1 MAEVASTNGN
11 HTVEENGKETIQVK
25 TVEQVIADSKE
36 VKSDTANG
44 ESETRVVPE
53 TETSEKPD
61 ACETKEAPGTNGEA
75 SESAKQS
82 NGEGST
88 SKSEDEK
95 PSGSKTE
102 GIPPKRLEVVTQA
115 ANYLA
120 HGRRHILV
128 SDFTS
133 AVAALMEACRLLA
146 EEFGDLADECAEA
159 YYYYGLAL
167 LENARHEGDVL
178 GDAVE
183 GGEKTE
189 DDDEED
195 ESEEEEK
202 SGDDEEMESE
212 ENGEAASAGEEPKEK
227 TETTDEKPITN
238 GKGKALKPPQPVQ
251 SAGEKTPEAEEVK
264 DGNEAPE
271 EEVEE
276 ASNDLQLAWEILE
289 LAKQIYER
297 QAQKD
302 PGANPRLADSLLRL
316 AEVAIES
323 ENYTSA
329 IEDLQKCLGIQ
340 TASLPADSRSLAE
353 THYQLGVAYTFTTD
367 FAEAIKSF
375 EAAAAIIQQRLDN
388 LEDPELRKTSVE
400 DPKPHAFY
408 TVEGEIEELNSLLPD
423 IREKIADTIDLEK
436 EAARKM
442 KENGQEK
449 EGEPSTSSGFQEPAG
464 SSSSA
469 SSAPAT
475 NGDSSKPAMD
485 ITHLI
490 RKKRKPEEA
499 GDEATATAAK
509 KVCSD
514 ENAVAQS

>member
-1 MAEVASTNGN
+1 
-11 HTVEENGKETIQVK
+11 
-25 TVEQVIADSKE
+25 
-36 VKSDTANG
+36 
-44 ESETRVVPE
+44 
-53 TETSEKPD
+53 
-61 ACETKEAPGTNGEA
+61 
-75 SESAKQS
+75 
-82 NGEGST
+82 
-88 SKSEDEK
+88 
-95 PSGSKTE
+95 
-102 GIPPKRLEVVTQA
+102 
-115 ANYLA
+115 
-120 HGRRHILV
+120 
-128 SDFTS
+128 
-133 AVAALMEACRLLA
+133 MEACRLLA

-227 TETTDEKPITN
+227 TEKTEEKPTTN
-238 GKGKALKPPQPVQ
+238 GKGKALKPAQPVP
-251 SAGEKTPEAEEVK
+251 SAEEKTPEAEEVK

-271 EEVEE
+271 EEAEE

-289 LAKQIYER
+289 LSKQIYER

-302 PGANPRLADSLLRL
+302 LGANPRLADSLLRL

-388 LEDPELRKTSVE
+388 LK
-400 DPKPHAFY
+400 
-408 TVEGEIEELNSLLPD
+408 
-423 IREKIADTIDLEK
+423 
-436 EAARKM
+436 
-442 KENGQEK
+442 
-449 EGEPSTSSGFQEPAG
+449 
-464 SSSSA
+464 
-469 SSAPAT
+469 
-475 NGDSSKPAMD
+475 
-485 ITHLI
+485 
-490 RKKRKPEEA
+490 
-499 GDEATATAAK
+499 
-509 KVCSD
+509 
-514 ENAVAQS
+514 

>member
-1 MAEVASTNGN
+1 
-11 HTVEENGKETIQVK
+11 
-25 TVEQVIADSKE
+25 
-36 VKSDTANG
+36 
-44 ESETRVVPE
+44 
-53 TETSEKPD
+53 
-61 ACETKEAPGTNGEA
+61 
-75 SESAKQS
+75 
-82 NGEGST
+82 
-88 SKSEDEK
+88 
-95 PSGSKTE
+95 
-102 GIPPKRLEVVTQA
+102 
-115 ANYLA
+115 
-120 HGRRHILV
+120 
-128 SDFTS
+128 
-133 AVAALMEACRLLA
+133 MEACRLLA

-227 TETTDEKPITN
+227 TETSDEKPVTN

-388 LEDPELRKTSVE
+388 LK
-400 DPKPHAFY
+400 
-408 TVEGEIEELNSLLPD
+408 
-423 IREKIADTIDLEK
+423 
-436 EAARKM
+436 
-442 KENGQEK
+442 
-449 EGEPSTSSGFQEPAG
+449 
-464 SSSSA
+464 
-469 SSAPAT
+469 
-475 NGDSSKPAMD
+475 
-485 ITHLI
+485 
-490 RKKRKPEEA
+490 
-499 GDEATATAAK
+499 
-509 KVCSD
+509 
-514 ENAVAQS
+514 